1 MTQFAAQHQPKL
13 STFDQEDR
21 SRNTKYTRNQ
31 GLHLIAILPDHEF
44 RFSRAN
50 DHDLIRLE

>member
-1 MTQFAAQHQPKL
+1 MFSHAAWSVGSYSSGPPAA
-13 STFDQEDR
+13 STVG
-21 SRNTKYTRNQ
+21 SKQ